1 MSSRHQLLDA
11 EIDSLTVR
19 PPGHHHR
26 RLAGHVHPV
35 VVRNIA
41 AIAALGT
48 P

>member
-19 PPGHHHR
+19 PPGHHR
-26 RLAGHVHPV
+26 RLAGHMHPV
-35 VVRNIA
+35 AARSIG
-41 AIAALGT
+41 AIAALST